1 MPEANHYKSWSGLN
15 KQLTKNICDALQG
28 RITFFLTRYH
38 DVHNS
43 YGRAAIRLDGKE
55 LVRFSWINMYKQ
67 EADVNEYWE
76 KTGEWDYDNP
86 KLKEKWDKD
95 ATFSDYDFLA
105 AATGFLQ
112 LPIKEALDSD
122 NYLIKAFAIID
133 KRVGKRTLD
142 RIKEENQYKRYP
154 EWVQALYRLRLEI

>member
-1 MPEANHYKSWSGLN
+1 MHETNHYKSWSGLN
-15 KQLTKNICDALQG
+15 KQLTKNICDALQD

-55 LVRFSWINMYKQ
+55 IIKFSWRNMYKQ
-67 EADVNEYWE
+67 EADINEIWKE
-76 KTGEWDYDNP
+76 TGEWDYDNP
-86 KLKEKWDKD
+86 MLKEKWDKD
-95 ATFSDYDFLA
+95 AVFSDYDFLA
-105 AATGFLQ
+105 AATDFLQ
-112 LPIKEALDSD
+112 LPIKEALNSD

-142 RIKEENQYKRYP
+142 VIRKEKQYKKYP
-154 EWVQALYRLRLEI
+154 DWVQELYRLRIEI